1 MTNRFFKVT
10 IHGTTTQDV
19 IVNALNQELA
29 EEVAIGV
36 ADVAVGLD
44 IVDPDGA
51 NVVWVSEDPEL
62 SEDGRVWVAAEDV
75 EAVQSCVMARQHPF
89 KM

>member
-19 IVNALNQELA
+19 IVNASNQELA

-36 ADVAVGLD
+36 AEGAVGLD
-44 IVDPDGA
+44 IIDPDGA

-62 SEDGRVWVAAEDV
+62 SEDGRVWIAAEDV
-75 EAVQSCVMARQHPF
+75 EAVQSCVNARQHPF
-89 KM
+89 EI